1 MLGFYLKMPS
11 WVEGKLSTT
20 RSQNSGF
27 QLLVFGGGGGWCIL
41 QESWVQPWRNVWL
54 LWILLF
60 FSWVAFRQARAMSSY
75 SRFSPTEADVEGQ
88 AEDWCAQPPPKSQV
102 RVLISI
108 SGSSA
113 PHVKYPQL
121 HLARRTSRQ
130 AVARVIL
137 LRGVL
142 VTQDPGHLS
151 RILKP

>member
-1 MLGFYLKMPS
+1 MGSALEKC
-11 WVEGKLSTT
+11 
-20 RSQNSGF
+20 
-27 QLLVFGGGGGWCIL
+27 LVALATWDI
-41 QESWVQPWRNVWL
+41 SR
-54 LWILLF
+54 LF
-60 FSWVAFRQARAMSSY
+60 VQARAMSSY
-75 SRFSPTEADVEGQ
+75 SRKPTEADVEGQ
-88 AEDWCAQPPPKSQV
+88 AEDWCAQPPLKSQV